1 MDRDQTEAQP
11 NHEPPHSHSSV
22 SEETQTLVAQV
33 KAMAEAFRTT
43 MQAMQSAVDSMVT
56 EVKSVLQATQAQ
68 LDLLRAQ
75 TDVTIDLQANMQDQT
90 EKLGSATV
98 ALITVSNNL
107 VELMT
112 EPQDDQDAGS

>member
-11 NHEPPHSHSSV
+11 NHEQRPSHSSV

-33 KAMAEAFRTT
+33 QAMAQAFRTT
-43 MQAMQSAVDSMVT
+43 MQAMQSAVDSMVR
-56 EVKSVLQATQAQ
+56 EVKLVLEATQAQ

-98 ALITVSNNL
+98 ALIQVSNNL
-107 VELMT
+107 VAMMT
-112 EPQDDQDAGS
+112 EPQAEDEVSE